1 MKPDPTAL
9 GAQEHFA
16 RDAEPRRPR
25 LVGAIQKLTRLADGE
40 ELHLQ
45 VGVVPNSDPSG
56 VSADR
61 AMRHHAKVVHCFMD
75 FAARH
80 LLAPLRFAR
89 RSEAVLQDADPP

>member
-1 MKPDPTAL
+1 MKPDPPAL
-9 GAQEHFA
+9 GAQEYFA

-25 LVGAIQKLTRLADGE
+25 LVGAIQELTRLADCE

-61 AMRHHAKVVHCFMD
+61 AMRYHAKAVHCFPD
-75 FAARH
+75 FATRH
-80 LLAPLRFAR
+80 LLAPLRFALR
-89 RSEAVLQDADPP
+89 K